1 MDCVLIDAL
10 LQNLFFWYGMYA
22 RGSTFI
28 LEIT

>member
-10 LQNLFFWYGMYA
+10 LQNLFLLGMCEHV
-22 RGSTFI
+22 STLI